1 MAQIK
6 KGEDKTVVIN
16 VLSGGVAYN
25 LAGHNV
31 VVVVWVNELSPVA
44 YFASNTAYTA
54 DADNNQYSLCTVTDA
69 AAGEVTLTL
78 TAEQTSVADEGAIHA
93 SVKLRKTS
101 DNTYLEADPVKLGTV
116 VKTIATNIKDF

>member
-31 VVVVWVNELSPVA
+31 VVVIWVNELSPVA
-44 YFASNTAYTA
+44 YFASNTTFVS
-54 DADNNQYSLCTVTDA
+54 DADNNSFSPCTVTDA
-69 AAGEVTLTL
+69 ANGEITLTL
-78 TAEQTSVADEGAIHA
+78 TAEHTSVADEGAIHA
-93 SVKLRKTS
+93 SVKLRKTA